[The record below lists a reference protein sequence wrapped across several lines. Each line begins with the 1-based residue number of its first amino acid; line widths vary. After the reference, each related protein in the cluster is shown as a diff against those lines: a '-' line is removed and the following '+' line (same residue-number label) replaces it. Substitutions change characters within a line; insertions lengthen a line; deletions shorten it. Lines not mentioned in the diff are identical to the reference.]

1 MIIKPT
7 TVTNINSN
15 IKLRITYSAIER
27 FKLISCKHSK
37 LCIFAFIFEFIFV
50 TVVGLIITSL
60 SAFMPQL
67 AVIII
72 SACLFILPSALYM
85 IDNYFV
91 KSMINK
97 ILKLI

>member
-1 MIIKPT
+1 MITASCGINAEREVIINPT

-27 FKLISCKHSK
+27 FK
-37 LCIFAFIFEFIFV
+37 
-50 TVVGLIITSL
+50 
-60 SAFMPQL
+60 
-67 AVIII
+67 
-72 SACLFILPSALYM
+72 
-85 IDNYFV
+85 FV